1 VAQKPELSDRQER
14 FVREYLIS
22 GNASDAYRRAGY
34 SARDADSAGPRLL
47 GNVRIKAA
55 IAKLT
60 KKRLEKLDITAD
72 SVLAR
77 YRDIADADTTK
88 LTGYHV
94 GACRYCWGEGHAYHW
109 KTEREF
115 NEALAQAKIKLPKG
129 ATPEQEEVLLPK
141 IDGGFG
147 YRITANPCP
156 SCPECA
162 GLGVT
167 YTRFADTSTL
177 TGAEKQ
183 LYEAVEQ
190 TKDGIKFKLADRDK
204 ARDMIARHVGLA
216 TEKVEHGVND
226 ALAQLLAG
234 AQGTAL
240 PIAPSPYSASP
251 DADDGDRDDEDEPA

>member
-1 VAQKPELSDRQER
+1 MAHKPELSQRQER

-22 GNASDAYRRAGY
+22 GNASDAYRKAGY
-34 SARDADSAGPRLL
+34 SHNGADTSAIRLL
-47 GNVRIKAA
+47 GNARIKAR

-60 KKRLEKLDITAD
+60 QKRLQKLDITAD

-88 LTGYHV
+88 LTGFHV
-94 GACRYCWGEGHAYHW
+94 GACRYCWGEGHAFQW

-115 NEALAQAKIKLPKG
+115 NEALAQAKIKLPKD
-129 ATPEQEEVLLPK
+129 ASPEQEEVLLPK
-141 IDGGFG
+141 LDGGFG
-147 YRITANPCP
+147 YRITNQPCP
-156 SCPECA
+156 DCPECS
-162 GLGVT
+162 GLGVN
-167 YTRFADTSTL
+167 YTRFVDTSTL
-177 TGAEKQ
+177 TGPEK
-183 LYEAVEQ
+183 LLFEAVEQ

-204 ARDMIARHVGLA
+204 ARDMLARHLGLA
-216 TEKVEHGVND
+216 KEVVEHGVND

-251 DADDGDRDDEDEPA
+251 DAEDDDPDDEDEPA